1 MHHLINCLYIFF
13 NSNTLVE
20 VVGTYIPRINAFTVI
35 KTAIM
40 KYMYY
45 YRDKTLRYYWLLRKD
60 MIMWQM
66 Y

>member
-20 VVGTYIPRINAFTVI
+20 VVGTYTPCINAFAVI

-45 YRDKTLRYYWLLRKD
+45 YRDKTLHYYWLLRKD
-60 MIMWQM
+60 MIM
-66 Y
+66 

>member
-1 MHHLINCLYIFF
+1 M
-13 NSNTLVE
+13 E
-20 VVGTYIPRINAFTVI
+20 VVGTYIPCINAFAVI

-45 YRDKTLRYYWLLRKD
+45 YRDKTLHYYWLLRKD